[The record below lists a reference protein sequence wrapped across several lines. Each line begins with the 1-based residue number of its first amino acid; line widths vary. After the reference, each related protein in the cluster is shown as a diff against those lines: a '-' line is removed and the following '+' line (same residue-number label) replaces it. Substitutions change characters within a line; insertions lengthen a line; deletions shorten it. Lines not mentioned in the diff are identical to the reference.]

1 MCCISHVPLPHYFP
15 VESEPLQMAAS
26 LMRFGTDFGN
36 GEADRRFFQID
47 VRHAEYVA
55 AKLRAPAH
63 RRFVVTG
70 SDEDPSH
77 DENDE
82 SDRDELT
89 HAALDEALTWMR
101 DTIGREHPELLRAID
116 ADADAV
122 DPFDAIAR
130 HVQEDFAI
138 LNAGDED
145 RGRTLAVDVRFPS
158 GWRPE
163 RLREAGFDA
172 IHAPVP
178 GFPPNEKA
186 SRGMVRAMV
195 DRGPYA
201 RFVWTVSASAALD
214 QHPELGDRRVLWDDA
229 AEAYY
234 RVERQ
239 VTVPLPKTRSS
250 VFLIRVYVKRLAEL
264 SPDERARLAHAL
276 AVMPPEVRAY
286 KSLPEPEVFARVLAR
301 LG

>member
-1 MCCISHVPLPHYFP
+1 MPTPHYFP
-15 VESEPLQMAAS
+15 VEDEPLQMVAS
-26 LMRFGTDFGN
+26 LLRFGTDFGN
-36 GEADRRFFQID
+36 GAFDSQYFQVDDRYD
-47 VRHAEYVA
+47 DYVTQ
-55 AKLRAPAH
+55 KRLAPSH
-63 RRFVVTG
+63 RRFVVG
-70 SDEDPSH
+70 DDP
-77 DENDE
+77 
-82 SDRDELT
+82 
-89 HAALDEALTWMR
+89 AAKAARDEALAWMR
-101 DTIGREHPELLRAID
+101 TTLAREHPRLAAAVEADID
-116 ADADAV
+116 AK

-138 LNAGDED
+138 LNAGEED

-201 RFVWTVSASAALD
+201 RFVWTVGASDTLD
-214 QHPELGDRRVLWDDA
+214 QHPERFVGDRLALWNDA
-229 AEAYY
+229 RDAYY

-250 VFLIRVYVKRLAEL
+250 VFLIRVYVKPLSELTADERSRLA
-264 SPDERARLAHAL
+264 RAIRQ
-276 AVMPPEVRAY
+276 MPAEVRAY
-286 KSLPEPEVFARVLAR
+286 KSLPEPEVFERVLAAM
-301 LG
+301 G